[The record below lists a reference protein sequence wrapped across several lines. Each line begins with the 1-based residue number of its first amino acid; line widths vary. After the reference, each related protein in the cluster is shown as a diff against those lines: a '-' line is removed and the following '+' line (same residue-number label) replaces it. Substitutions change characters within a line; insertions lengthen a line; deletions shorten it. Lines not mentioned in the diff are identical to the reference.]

1 MRLLSLSTA
10 LPDHSYTQAEIW
22 DWYQKA
28 PWFSQLRTRSQSIL
42 QRILEADHGIETR
55 HFATDD
61 PNAVFEKD
69 AGDLNRDFERE
80 APKLAGQAL
89 CSALDTAGFSADQLD
104 ALVICTCTGYLC
116 PGVTSFVAESLGC
129 RPDIEMIDLVG
140 LGCGASIPALRAAE
154 NMVRTRP
161 GARVGVVA
169 VELASA
175 AFYADDDP
183 GVLVSL
189 CLFGDGAAAAVV
201 TGEVAGEAGGWS
213 INHFQSYHQPHHRE
227 EIRFVNQ
234 NGKLKNQLHRTVPA
248 LAAGAVETLYR
259 HPHAGGSGRR
269 LLSHTGGRDVLDAI
283 EAQLPLEV
291 CHSREVLREC
301 GNMSSPSVLF
311 ALERQLK
318 TGDTASLWLT
328 AFGAGFTAYSC
339 CADYC

>member
-10 LPDHSYTQAEIW
+10 LPAFTYTQADIW
-22 DWYQKA
+22 EWYQKA
-28 PWFSQLRTRSQSIL
+28 PWFSSLRTRSQSIL
-42 QRILEADHGIETR
+42 ERILTSEHGIDTR
-55 HFATDD
+55 HFTTDN

-80 APKLAGQAL
+80 APTLAIQAL
-89 CSALDTAGFSADQLD
+89 SPALERAAVQAGELD

-116 PGVTSFVAESLGC
+116 PGISSFVAEALGC
-129 RPDIEMIDLVG
+129 RPDIELIDLVG
-140 LGCGASIPALRAAE
+140 LGCGASIPALRTAE
-154 NMVRTRP
+154 SIVRANP
-161 GARVGVVA
+161 EARVGVVA

-201 TGEVAGEAGGWS
+201 SGETSAGSGWKLTQ
-213 INHFQSYHQPHHRE
+213 FQSYHQPQHRE
-227 EIRFVNQ
+227 KIRFVNA
-234 NGKLKNQLHRTVPA
+234 NGKLKNQLHRTVPE
-248 LAAGAVETLYR
+248 LAAEAVQTLHKNPET
-259 HPHAGGSGRR
+259 GGDGRK

-283 EAQLPLEV
+283 ESKLQLDV
-291 CHSREVLREC
+291 HHSRDVLREC

-318 TGDTASLWLT
+318 EETKDSLWLT

-339 CADYC
+339 RADYS